1 MLRRRGVETSAPRFF
16 IFAAAGMGQ
25 QEAAQ

>member
-16 IFAAAGMGQ
+16 ILCPAGMGQ